1 MGGRVVSA
9 RAYANNEVV
18 YIAWA
23 VDTAISGCRGF
34 DVRRIDVTS
43 GQEQS
48 LPAWVP
54 FQGQSNTGWQNKTT
68 AIWPVQRLSWKDL
81 TWRDELDKQIG
92 PPTPRTNPPI
102 DRLLKYRI
110 VPMLGPASSLQPRE
124 DLAAVTN
131 PVHLT
136 LNFGDI
142 SVAFNNGILSTQWLT
157 NQLKQDYGTG
167 KPLDEIK
174 AAINLEGNPIR
185 VKLAGDT
192 LPFLRRLLERAQAED
207 GSVVLALYELTD
219 AELIGLL
226 LQNKDRIKIILS
238 NTSSDKSKKV
248 WDTENEPARLKLHA
262 AGVQI
267 QDRMFNNDHIGHN
280 KFAVLLDKQGQPV
293 TVLTGS
299 TNWTANGM
307 CAQSNNAALIDSSD
321 LAAAYYAYW
330 KRVLDDK
337 LPIPN
342 PITAPTKNVQG
353 GTLRRADMTSVKV
366 TLDSGKTAVQAWFS
380 PNTAAGEKNANSPVP
395 PDLAQLYA
403 LMRNAK
409 KAIFFLVFL
418 PGAHG
423 NQSIIDEAIKMG
435 DEDPSLLV
443 LGAVSNSLAMPI
455 KEGASLPPAKQTHTY
470 VVNTKRHPTRASD
483 IKATKS
489 AKATEAGEAAKSVK
503 PAAASKSKGNGGG
516 VSPVFA
522 QHATE
527 IVQAAALKPGDLVG
541 AFQAELLS
549 AGNAIIHDKIV
560 VIDPLSDNPV
570 VAFGSHNLGYKASY
584 GNDENLLIVQGN
596 QALALAYA
604 VHVLDIYDH
613 YRFRAEQQEHST
625 SAGDATPAPAARSK
639 KSRAKAAGAKTAA
652 TAPTTTAASTGGG
665 FNGFLQDNDTWQQDY
680 IEGKRGTDAGY
691 FAKG

>member
-1 MGGRVVSA
+1 MAGRVVSV
-9 RAYANNEVV
+9 RAYANNEII

-23 VDTAISGCRGF
+23 LDTAIEGCRGF
-34 DVRRIDVTS
+34 DVKRIDVIS

-54 FQGQSNTGWQNKTT
+54 FEGQSNSTWQNKTT

-81 TWRDELDKQIG
+81 TWRDELDQQIG
-92 PPTPRTNPPI
+92 PPTPGTNPPI
-102 DRLLKYRI
+102 DRLVQYRI
-110 VPMLGPASSLQPRE
+110 VPMVGTATSLQAHE
-124 DLAAVTN
+124 DLAAVSN
-131 PVHLT
+131 HVHLT

-142 SVAFNNGILSTQWLT
+142 SVAFNNGILSTQWLS
-157 NQLKQDYGTG
+157 NQIKKDYPTQ
-167 KPLDEIK
+167 KPL
-174 AAINLEGNPIR
+174 AAIENAIKLQGDLIR
-185 VKLAGDT
+185 VKLAGDA
-192 LPFLRRLLERAQAED
+192 LPFLRRLLERAQSEN

-219 AELIGLL
+219 SELLGLL

-238 NTSSDKSKKV
+238 NTSSDKTKKI
-248 WDTENEPARLKLHA
+248 WDTENEPARQKLHA

-280 KFAVLLDKQGQPV
+280 KFAVLLNTHGQPT

-299 TNWTANGM
+299 TNWTPNGL
-307 CAQSNNAALIDSSD
+307 CAQSNNAALIESSD
-321 LAAAYYAYW
+321 LAAAYYTYW
-330 KRVLDDK
+330 QRLLADK
-337 LPIPN
+337 LPVPT
-342 PITAPTKNVQG
+342 PITARTKNVQG
-353 GTLRRADMTSVKV
+353 QALRRSDMTPVKIA
-366 TLDSGKTAVQAWFS
+366 LDGGKTAVQAWFC
-380 PNTAAGEKNANSPVP
+380 PDTAASEKNANSPTP

-435 DEDPSLLV
+435 DEDSSLLV
-443 LGAVSNSLAMPI
+443 LGAISNSLAMPL
-455 KEGASLPPAKQTHTY
+455 EGSATSNQPTRTF
-470 VVNTKRHPTRASD
+470 VVNTQRRVGGSAAGKRAKSAKTGKGT
-483 IKATKS
+483 KATK
-489 AKATEAGEAAKSVK
+489 AGK
-503 PAAASKSKGNGGG
+503 PSGKP
-516 VSPVFA
+516 SPVFL

-527 IVQAAALKPGDLVG
+527 IVLASALNDSDLVG
-541 AFQAELLS
+541 NFQAEQLS

-604 VHVLDIYDH
+604 VHVLDVYDH
-613 YRFRAEQQEHST
+613 YRFRAMQAEHSGL
-625 SAGDATPAPAARSK
+625 SANTKAKPAKGK
-639 KSRAKAAGAKTAA
+639 KSAKTAPPA
-652 TAPTTTAASTGGG
+652 KAKSAGTG
-665 FNGFLQDNDTWQQDY
+665 FDGFLQDNDSWQQDY
-680 IEGKRGTDAGY
+680 IDGKRGPE
-691 FAKG
+691 AKYLAQG